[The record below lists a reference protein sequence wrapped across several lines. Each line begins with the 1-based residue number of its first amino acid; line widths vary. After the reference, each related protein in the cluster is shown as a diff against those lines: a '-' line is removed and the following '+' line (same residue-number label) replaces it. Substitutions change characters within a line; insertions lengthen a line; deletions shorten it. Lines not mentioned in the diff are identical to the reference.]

1 VGAAP
6 RTKSSV
12 EEQKGASFPEVE
24 EANMKR
30 FPLVVA
36 LFATAA
42 SASASSALTVTCSD
56 CVAFQGIE
64 VSLDGKTISSG
75 PARNVETK
83 VAPGKHKV
91 RVTKVVGKARE
102 ELPPLTLKFKKGST
116 LRLNAR
122 LSELQ
127 VYGTEKLTVKQPAKR
142 KARSHRAPR
151 PRTSNLESRT

>member
-1 VGAAP
+1 
-6 RTKSSV
+6 
-12 EEQKGASFPEVE
+12 
-24 EANMKR
+24 MKR
-30 FPLVVA
+30 LSAVVA
-36 LFATAA
+36 LFFSTAA
-42 SASASSALTVTCSD
+42 SASQSALTVTCSD

-91 RVTKVVGKARE
+91 LVTKVVGKARE
-102 ELPPLTLKFKKGST
+102 ELPPLTLKFKKGGA

-127 VYGTEKLTVKQPAKR
+127 VYGTEKLTVKHPAKR
-142 KARSHRAPR
+142 KARSWRTLR
-151 PRTSNLESRT
+151 PS